1 MAKRSVSIANINN
14 STRTYFTQ
22 ANDSIGLPN
31 LVDHQN
37 KSFQWFV
44 DEGLGELL
52 AEISPIDDYTGT
64 KLSLS
69 FKDYHFDDP
78 KMSEAAARENNVS
91 YEAPL
96 KATVE
101 LTNKV
106 TGEVKEQEIYL
117 GDYPWM
123 TSRGTFVINGAERV
137 VVSQL
142 IRSSGVFFTSDQHGA
157 TKLYGAKV
165 IPGRGA
171 WLEFETAANGTLYVK
186 IDRKR
191 KMPITTLLR
200 ALGMPEAQIRESFK
214 HVDQGK
220 ISHIDITLE
229 KDPARGQN
237 DALIEVYRRLR
248 PGDLAT
254 VDNARSLLENMF
266 YNFKRFDFS
275 RVGRYKINKRLDLD
289 VPNTIENR
297 VMRLEDLKAIV
308 AEIIRLNNT
317 QEQADDIDSLANRR
331 VKLVGELVQRQFR
344 IGLLRMERNTKDR
357 MSMSEIETV
366 SPGQLINARPIVA
379 AVREFFAS
387 SQLSQFMDQINPLSE
402 LAHKRRLSSMGPG
415 GLSRER
421 AGFEVRDA
429 HATHYGRI
437 CAVETPEGAN
447 VGLVLNLANY
457 ARINDYG
464 FIETPYR
471 KVVNAATA
479 ADAAGHIAAVDLENE
494 KGVVIV
500 KVGKKITEAEAKKLA
515 AVKNQVTWPVKAR
528 VTNDIVYLDASV
540 EGTSIIASAAEEVDD
555 NGYFLSDRVSA
566 RKYLE
571 SGQVDANEV
580 THIDAARNQIIGS
593 SAGLIPFIEKDYVY
607 RSLMGSNQQRQAVP
621 LIQPQSPVVGT
632 GVEVAA
638 AANTGQLVVAEGTGE
653 VVKATADEVLVK
665 YKEGVKS
672 YEPQHFVRSNEGT
685 SINQKVVVSSGDKV
699 KAGDVLIEGMSIA
712 NGELALGKD
721 LLVAFM
727 PWAGYNFEDAI
738 IISRKLVE
746 DDTLTSINIVDF
758 MIEVRETKLG
768 PEIITRDIPNVSEE
782 ALRHLDDDGIVR
794 IGAEVHPGDI
804 LVGKITPK
812 GEQELSSEERLLR
825 AIFGEKAKEVRDTSQ
840 RMSNGKHGKVVGVKI
855 FSKANGHELKAGVL
869 MQIQVFVAQMRKIA
883 VGDKLGG
890 RHGNKG
896 VIARIL
902 PIEDMPFMEDG
913 TPLDIVLNPLGVPS
927 RMNVG
932 QLFETHLGMAARAL
946 GLQVASPAFS
956 GVPIEKIQE
965 LLKEAGLP
973 EDGKQ
978 QLYDGRNGD
987 AFIERTTVGSMYMI
1001 KLNHMIADKIH
1012 ARSTGPYTMVTQQPL
1027 GGKAQNGGQRF
1038 GEMEVWALE
1047 AYGAATTLQ
1056 EMLTIKSDDVYGR
1069 SKAYESI
1076 IKKTE
1081 IVGPKVPES
1090 FNVLVKELQG
1100 LSLKVDL
1107 VTSNKVVDAE
1117 AILAEN
1123 IKDEASNTAEVDVP
1137 MPIASDIDM
1146 TEEASVDEFV
1156 AMNIADDLAS
1166 AAGVTITDD
1175 DVSDD
1180 ATDEDNDNAA
1190 VLVDDNK
1197 EEAA

>member
-1 MAKRSVSIANINN
+1 MAKATVKPTKHGKRV
-14 STRTYFTQ
+14 YFTN
-22 ANDSIGLPN
+22 ADEILDLPN

-44 DEGLGELL
+44 EEGLGELL
-52 AEISPIDDYTGT
+52 AEVSPIDDYTGA
-64 KLSLS
+64 KLSIK
-69 FKDYHFDDP
+69 FKDYHFESP
-78 KMSEAAARENNVS
+78 KITESEARENNVS
-91 YEAPL
+91 YDVPL
-96 KATVE
+96 KAVVE

-106 TGEVKEQEIYL
+106 TGEVKDQEIYL

-123 TSRGTFVINGAERV
+123 TKRGTFIINGAERV

-142 IRSSGVFFTSDQHGA
+142 IRSAGVFFTADSHA
-157 TKLYGAKV
+157 VRNLYGAKV

-171 WLEFETAANGTLYVK
+171 WLEFETASAGALYVK

-191 KMPITTLLR
+191 KIAVTTLLK
-200 ALGMPEAQIRESFK
+200 ALGMTEAQIKDAFK

-220 ISHIDITLE
+220 LNYIETTLD
-229 KDPARGQN
+229 KDPSKGSN
-237 DALIEVYRRLR
+237 EALIEVYRRLR

-266 YNFKRFDFS
+266 YNYKRFDFS
-275 RVGRYKINKRLDLD
+275 RVGRYKINKRLNLD
-289 VPNTIENR
+289 VPNTAENR
-297 VMRLEDLKAIV
+297 VMRLEDLIAII
-308 AEIIRLNNT
+308 AEVIRLNNT
-317 QEQADDIDSLANRR
+317 QEAADDIDSLANRR

-344 IGLLRMERNTKDR
+344 IGLLRMERNAKDR
-357 MSMSEIETV
+357 MSMSDIENV

-437 CAVETPEGAN
+437 CPVETPEGAN
-447 VGLVLNLANY
+447 IGLVLNLASY

-471 KVVNAATA
+471 KVINAVSAKDAVGHVARVN
-479 ADAAGHIAAVDLENE
+479 LEDENG
-494 KGVVIV
+494 KVIV
-500 KVGKKITEAEAKKLA
+500 KAGKFITADDAKKLGA
-515 AVKNQVTWPVKAR
+515 IKNQITWPIKAK
-528 VTNDIVYLDASV
+528 VSKEVSFLDASEEEHAV
-540 EGTSIIASAAEEVDD
+540 IASAGSEIDED
-555 NGYFLSDRVSA
+555 GYFIDERISA
-566 RKYLE
+566 RRFLVAAE
-571 SGQVDANEV
+571 VDANDV
-580 THIDAARNQIIGS
+580 THMDAARRQVIGS
-593 SAGLIPFIEKDYVY
+593 SAGLIPFIEKNYVY

-621 LIQPQSPVVGT
+621 LIAPESPIVGT
-632 GVEVAA
+632 GFEGTAA
-638 AANTGQLVVAEGTGE
+638 RNTGQLIVAEDEGE
-653 VVKATADEVLVK
+653 VVKAEGAEVTVK
-665 YKEGVKS
+665 YKDGKVT
-672 YEPQHFVRSNEGT
+672 YEPLHFVRSNEGT
-685 SINQKVVVSSGDKV
+685 SINQKVVVKTGDMV
-699 KAGDVLIEGMSIA
+699 KKGDVLIEGMSVQG
-712 NGELALGKD
+712 GELALGKD
-721 LLVAFM
+721 LVVAFM
-727 PWAGYNFEDAI
+727 PWSGYNFEDAI

-746 DDTLTSINIVDF
+746 NDTLTSINIVDY
-758 MIEVRETKLG
+758 MTEVRETKLG
-768 PEIITRDIPNVSEE
+768 PEIITRDIPNVSED
-782 ALRHLDDDGIVR
+782 ALRHLDEDGIVR

-840 RMSNGKHGKVVGVKI
+840 RMSNGKHGKVVGVKV
-855 FSKANGHELKAGVL
+855 FSRQNGHELKAGVL
-869 MQIQVFVAQMRKIA
+869 MQIQVFVAQMRKIQ

-902 PIEDMPFMEDG
+902 PQEDMPFTENG
-913 TPLDIVLNPLGVPS
+913 IPVDIVLNPLGVPS
-927 RMNVG
+927 RMNIG

-946 GLQVASPAFS
+946 GMKVASPSFN
-956 GVPIEKIQE
+956 GVPIEKIKD
-965 LLKEAGLP
+965 LLAEAGLSR
-973 EDGKQ
+973 DGKQ
-978 QLYDGRNGD
+978 QLYDGRTGD
-987 AFIERTTVGSMYMI
+987 AFKERTTVGSMYMI
-1001 KLNHMIADKIH
+1001 KLNHMVTDKIH

-1047 AYGAATTLQ
+1047 AYGASNTLQ

-1076 IKKTE
+1076 IKGTE

-1107 VTSNKVVDAE
+1107 LDLHTNKLIDAE

-1123 IKDEASNTAEVDVP
+1123 IKAESSHSVEIEAPSGA
-1137 MPIASDIDM
+1137 ISDIDV
-1146 TEEASVDEFV
+1146 TEETIENEFMTV
-1156 AMNIADDLAS
+1156 SDNDDLNDMTVS
-1166 AAGVTITDD
+1166 VTVTDIDDDMAATTTDD
-1175 DVSDD
+1175 SEGED
-1180 ATDEDNDNAA
+1180 A
-1190 VLVDDNK
+1190 
-1197 EEAA
+1197 

>member
-1 MAKRSVSIANINN
+1 MAKAAVASKTNRVYLSD
-14 STRTYFTQ
+14 
-22 ANDSIGLPN
+22 DSGDNGLTLPN

-37 KSFQWFV
+37 KSFQWLI

-52 AEISPIDDYTGT
+52 AEISPVDDYTGT
-64 KLSLS
+64 KLSLV
-69 FKDYHFDDP
+69 FKQYHFEDP
-78 KMSEAAARENNVS
+78 KMTEAEARENNVS

-123 TSRGTFVINGAERV
+123 TRRGTFIINGAERV

-142 IRSSGVFFTSDQHGA
+142 IRSAGVFYTGELHG
-157 TKLYGAKV
+157 TRSLYAAKV

-171 WLEFETAANGTLYVK
+171 WLEFETSAGGALYVK

-191 KMPITTLLR
+191 KIPVTTLLR
-200 ALGMPEAQIRESFK
+200 ALGMTEAQMREAFK
-214 HVDQGK
+214 HVDQAK
-220 ISHIDITLE
+220 DSYLQATLD
-229 KDPARGQN
+229 KDPSKGHAE
-237 DALIEVYRRLR
+237 ALIEVYRRLR

-275 RVGRYKINKRLDLD
+275 RVGRYKINKRLGLD
-289 VPNTIENR
+289 VANTAENR
-297 VMRLEDLKAIV
+297 IMRLEDLVAII
-308 AEIIRLNNT
+308 AELIRMNVT
-317 QEQADDIDSLANRR
+317 QQPGDDIDSLSNRR
-331 VKLVGELVQRQFR
+331 IKMVGELVQRQFR
-344 IGLLRMERNTKDR
+344 IGLLRMVRNTQDR

-366 SPGQLINARPIVA
+366 QPGQLINARPVVA

-471 KVVNAATA
+471 V
-479 ADAAGHIAAVDLENE
+479 
-494 KGVVIV
+494 
-500 KVGKKITEAEAKKLA
+500 
-515 AVKNQVTWPVKAR
+515 VKNSKVT
-528 VTNDIVYLDASV
+528 DEIVYLDAADEEQAVIAGAGV
-540 EGTSIIASAAEEVDD
+540 ELDKNGKIAEE
-555 NGYFLSDRVSA
+555 RVSA
-566 RKYLE
+566 RAGLK
-571 SGQVDANEV
+571 SATVDREDI
-580 THIDAARNQIIGS
+580 THIDAAQNQIIGS
-593 SAGLIPFIEKDYVY
+593 SAGLIPFIEKNYVY
-607 RSLMGSNQQRQAVP
+607 RALMGSNQQRQAVP
-621 LIQPQSPVVGT
+621 LISPESPIVGT
-632 GVEVAA
+632 GLESVAA
-638 AANTGQLVVAEGTGE
+638 QNTGQLVVAEDSGE
-653 VVKATADEVLVK
+653 VVTANADQVVVK
-665 YKEGVKS
+665 YKNGNVT
-672 YEPQHFVRSNEGT
+672 YEAEHFVRSNEGT
-685 SINQKVVVSSGDKV
+685 SINQHVVVNTGDTV
-699 KAGDVLIEGMSIA
+699 KAGDTLIEGMSIQG
-712 NGELALGKD
+712 GELALGKD

-738 IISRKLVE
+738 IISQKLVE
-746 DDTLTSINIVDF
+746 DDTLTSVHIVDY

-768 PEIITRDIPNVSEE
+768 PEIVTRDIPNVSED
-782 ALRHLDDDGIVR
+782 ALRHLDDEGIVR

-840 RMSNGKHGKVVGVKI
+840 RMTNGKHGKVVGVKV
-855 FSKANGHELKAGVL
+855 FSRENGHELKAGVI
-869 MQIQVFVAQMRKIA
+869 MQIQVFVAQMRKIS

-902 PIEDMPFMEDG
+902 PVEDMPFMEDG
-913 TPLDIVLNPLGVPS
+913 TPVDIVLNPLGVPS
-927 RMNVG
+927 RMNIG

-946 GLQVASPAFS
+946 GMKVASPSFN
-956 GVPIEKIQE
+956 GVPMAKIQNM
-965 LLKEAGLP
+965 LTEAGFP

-978 QLYDGRNGD
+978 QLYDGRTGG
-987 AFIERTTVGSMYMI
+987 AYKERTTVGSMYMI
-1001 KLNHMIADKIH
+1001 KLNHMVADKIH

-1047 AYGAATTLQ
+1047 AYGAANTLQ

-1069 SKAYESI
+1069 SKAYEAI

-1100 LSLKVDL
+1100 LGLKVDL
-1107 VTSNKVVDAE
+1107 VASDQLVDAE
-1117 AILAEN
+1117 AVLATN
-1123 IKDEASNTAEVDVP
+1123 IHEEATHPTKIEAPTSA
-1137 MPIASDIDM
+1137 ISDIDV
-1146 TEEASVDEFV
+1146 TEEEVIGDGFELEESDGEPVETDF
-1156 AMNIADDLAS
+1156 DDTVM
-1166 AAGVTITDD
+1166 VTATTDD
-1175 DVSDD
+1175 DTTTDD
-1180 ATDEDNDNAA
+1180 ES
-1190 VLVDDNK
+1190 
-1197 EEAA
+1197 EEA

>member
-1 MAKRSVSIANINN
+1 MAKASAKASSAQGKRV
-14 STRTYFTQ
+14 YFTKS
-22 ANDSIGLPN
+22 DDILDLPN

-52 AEISPIDDYTGT
+52 AEVSPVDDYTGG
-64 KLSLS
+64 KLSLR
-69 FKDYHFDDP
+69 FKQYHFEEP
-78 KMSEAAARENNVS
+78 KMTEAEARENNIS
-91 YEAPL
+91 YDAPL

-106 TGEVKEQEIYL
+106 TGEIKEQEIYL

-123 TSRGTFVINGAERV
+123 TERGTFVINGAERV

-142 IRSSGVFFTSDQHGA
+142 IRSAGVFFTREAHGGVF
-157 TKLYGAKV
+157 LYGAKV

-171 WLEFETAANGTLYVK
+171 WLEFETASNGALYVK

-191 KMPITTLLR
+191 KIPVTTLFK
-200 ALGMPEAQIRESFK
+200 ALGMTESQIKDAFK

-220 ISHIDITLE
+220 TSHVGITLE
-229 KDPARGQN
+229 KDPSKGTN
-237 DALIEVYRRLR
+237 EALIEVYRRLR

-254 VDNARSLLENMF
+254 VDNARSLIENMF
-266 YNFKRFDFS
+266 YNYKRFDFS

-289 VPNTIENR
+289 VPNTAENR
-297 VMRLEDLKAIV
+297 VMRLEDLIAIV
-308 AEIIRLNNT
+308 AEVIRLNIT
-317 QEQADDIDSLANRR
+317 QDPADDIDSLANRR

-344 IGLLRMERNTKDR
+344 IGLLRMERNAKDR

-366 SPGQLINARPIVA
+366 TPGQLINARPIVA

-437 CAVETPEGAN
+437 CPVETPEGAN
-447 VGLVLNLANY
+447 IGLVLNLASY

-471 KVVNAATA
+471 KVINAATA
-479 ADAAGHIAAVDLENE
+479 KDIVGHIANVNLEDADG
-494 KGVVIV
+494 KVIV
-500 KVGKKITEAEAKKLA
+500 KAGKTVTKEDAAKLA
-515 AVKNQVTWPVKAR
+515 KVKDQVTWPVRAK
-528 VTNDIVYLDASV
+528 VSNEIVYLDAAEEERV
-540 EGTSIIASAAEEVDD
+540 VIASSDSEIDE
-555 NGYFLSDRVSA
+555 NGYFVRERVSA
-566 RKYLE
+566 RKYLQSTE
-571 SGQVDANEV
+571 IDADEV
-580 THIDAARNQIIGS
+580 SYIDAAREQVIGS
-593 SAGLIPFIEKDYVY
+593 SAGLIPFIEKNYVY

-621 LIQPQSPVVGT
+621 LISPQSPIVGT
-632 GVEVAA
+632 GMESTAA
-638 AANTGQLVVAEGTGE
+638 RNTGQLIVAEDDGE
-653 VVKATADEVLVK
+653 VTRANGVEVTVK
-665 YKEGVKS
+665 YKEGSVS
-672 YEPQHFVRSNEGT
+672 YHPQHFIRSNEGT
-685 SINQKVVVSSGDKV
+685 SINQKVVVATGDKV
-699 KAGDVLIEGMSIA
+699 KKGDVLIEGMSVQG
-712 NGELALGKD
+712 GELALGKD

-727 PWAGYNFEDAI
+727 PWSGYNFEDAI
-738 IISRKLVE
+738 IISRRLVE
-746 DDTLTSINIVDF
+746 NDTLTSVNIVDY
-758 MIEVRETKLG
+758 MTEVRETKLG
-768 PEIITRDIPNVSEE
+768 PEIVTRDIPNVSED
-782 ALRHLDDDGIVR
+782 ALRHLDEEGIVR

-840 RMSNGKHGKVVGVKI
+840 RMSNGKHGKVVGVKV
-855 FSKANGHELKAGVL
+855 FSRANGHELKAGVIA
-869 MQIQVFVAQMRKIA
+869 QIQVFVAQMRKIQ

-902 PIEDMPFMEDG
+902 PAEDMPFTEDG
-913 TPLDIVLNPLGVPS
+913 TPIDIVLNPLGIPS
-927 RMNVG
+927 RMNIG

-946 GLQVASPAFS
+946 GYKVASPSFN
-956 GVPIEKIQE
+956 GVPIEKIQD
-965 LLKEAGLP
+965 LLEEAGLP
-973 EDGKQ
+973 RDGKQ
-978 QLYDGRNGD
+978 QLFDGRTGD
-987 AFIERTTVGSMYMI
+987 PFKERTTVGSMYMI
-1001 KLNHMIADKIH
+1001 KLNHMVTDKIH

-1047 AYGAATTLQ
+1047 AYGASNTLQ

-1076 IKKTE
+1076 IKGTQ
-1081 IVGPKVPES
+1081 IVGPKIPES

-1100 LSLKVDL
+1100 LGLKVDL
-1107 VTSNKVVDAE
+1107 LNTHQGEVIDAE
-1117 AILAEN
+1117 EILASN
-1123 IKDEASNTAEVDVP
+1123 IKDEAAHTADVEVQADELPSLDVSEDTIENEFMTIGDSDEIP
-1137 MPIASDIDM
+1137 EETIAVTEGSIETDFNDEG
-1146 TEEASVDEFV
+1146 EEA
-1156 AMNIADDLAS
+1156 
-1166 AAGVTITDD
+1166 
-1175 DVSDD
+1175 
-1180 ATDEDNDNAA
+1180 
-1190 VLVDDNK
+1190 
-1197 EEAA
+1197 